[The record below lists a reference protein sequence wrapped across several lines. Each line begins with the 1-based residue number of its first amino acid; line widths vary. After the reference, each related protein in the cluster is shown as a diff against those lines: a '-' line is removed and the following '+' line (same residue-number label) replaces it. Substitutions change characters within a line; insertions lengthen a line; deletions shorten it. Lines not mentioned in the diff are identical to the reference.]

1 MNIRR
6 KIPVLGICL
15 LIAAFGMG
23 QVRKILT
30 QEPLYNALNRPSQN
44 QTNYSRA
51 ASISAGALLPD
62 FRVSAQGCSGN
73 DCQDVSIRYEVPGFV
88 MLDRLLLASN
98 IQNKIGALLDQQQQ
112 WQSMNSS
119 QASDQTKQEMYN
131 LLQNQIN
138 NLQGIQDNLQNG
150 CQPVDFKSYS
160 THINADVRYNDP
172 VSGSMGLMR
181 ANGSGDVNVSDLFN
195 GVPYS
200 ALDASPV
207 KATVLIYKK

>member
-1 MNIRR
+1 MNLIR
-6 KIPVLGICL
+6 KITALVICL
-15 LIAAFGMG
+15 WFAVNGMG
-23 QVRKILT
+23 QIRKLQI
-30 QEPLYNALNRPSQN
+30 QAPLYNALNKPSQN
-44 QTNYSRA
+44 QTNYSRETT
-51 ASISAGALLPD
+51 ISAGALLPGD
-62 FRVSAQGCSGN
+62 RQLLQGCSGN
-73 DCQDVSIRYEVPGFV
+73 DCQDVTIRYEVPGFV
-88 MLDRLLLASN
+88 MLDRILLAFN

-112 WQSMNSS
+112 WESMSSS
-119 QASDQTKQEMYN
+119 QASDQTKQQMYN
-131 LLQNQIN
+131 LLQQQIN

-150 CQPVDFKSYS
+150 CQPVDFEGYS

-207 KATVLIYKK
+207 KATILIYKK

>member
-1 MNIRR
+1 MNITR
-6 KIPVLGICL
+6 KFPVLGICL
-15 LIAAFGMG
+15 LIGLCGMG
-23 QVRKILT
+23 QVRKMQT
-30 QEPLYNALNRPSQN
+30 ETPLYSALNKPSQN
-44 QTNYSRA
+44 QANYSRET
-51 ASISAGALLPD
+51 SISAGALLSDSRLTVP
-62 FRVSAQGCSGN
+62 GCSGN
-73 DCQDVSIRYEVPGFV
+73 NCQDVSIRYEVPGFV
-88 MLDRLLLASN
+88 MLDRILLASN

-112 WQSMNSS
+112 WESMNSS
-119 QASDQTKQEMYN
+119 QASDQTKQQMYN